1 MRLDGIQL
9 KIGDIV
15 KTKVPGFGTG
25 KTSKMGTVIDTREFV
40 QHGKAGAVWVM
51 HEDGSFLEWYP
62 WQLENIN
69 V

>member
-1 MRLDGIQL
+1 M

-25 KTSKMGTVIDTREFV
+25 KESKLGTII
-40 QHGKAGAVWVM
+40 KAKYGVDKNELLMV
-51 HEDGSFLEWYP
+51 EVLQSDGSFHEWYP
-62 WQLENIN
+62 WQLES